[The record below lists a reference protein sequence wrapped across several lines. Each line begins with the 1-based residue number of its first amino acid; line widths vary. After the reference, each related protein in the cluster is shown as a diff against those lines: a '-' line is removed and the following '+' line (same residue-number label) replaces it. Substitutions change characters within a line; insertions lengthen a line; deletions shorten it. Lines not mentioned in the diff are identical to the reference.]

1 MKNEFNKL
9 KTSGK
14 FRYRKKIETKI
25 NKAEFNSKLKEAKE
39 SYYLLQYKKY
49 FQKKLVIKYNILPK
63 EYILIQL
70 ENFIRAKYCH
80 SLAKFKE
87 DLLFNYKQ
95 EFLKRFYKKKESQ
108 NKIPLFSQF
117 YKAYLQFFCSPILSE
132 LNLNELIE
140 EMVERKAKIFYQ
152 NNYNEE
158 EEKNKES
165 KKFINTIFFTNKV
178 RKDISRKNTLTDL
191 SKTTIEFMTTSNK
204 NSANSYISLNNL
216 VNEIGEDKSSYI
228 NSNFNN
234 YNKNNI
240 NTNANEKTNN
250 NNNYLK
256 INKIKK
262 INKFKIK
269 EINSYIN
276 EQVNLTKKRD
286 IFKNSLKNTPQE
298 VSSINER
305 NITEIRMKA
314 INNNDINNISNKN
327 MTSINVEMNSIKKE
341 KSNEKNISKPLYHK
355 INIVN
360 NKIIIINNSRSK
372 GNILKSS
379 KDKIKKR
386 SSLSRN
392 IKNNFLS
399 TYSSNATGLRESKDQ
414 SSINSN
420 LNTNTYL
427 LKTFKKNIY
436 NKGLSTK
443 NCHSMKTKSDYKIKH
458 IHIIKEKKLN
468 TKIRP
473 SIITN
478 KTINTD
484 SNTRKNNANPLANY
498 LYNYKNLNDK
508 VCNTTEAKSKKL
520 TNFQRFSKNI
530 NNTSQIQRLKN
541 ISKDRLSPFNKL
553 VSSNC
558 SLGYSI
564 NSTNRTQ
571 NKNKTKNV
579 LKIST
584 YKTLEKLNNIQYNN
598 KIMYRNKFSTQEQF
612 KTNLKINNNNVNKNL
627 LSLNLNKK

>member
-1 MKNEFNKL
+1 MHNEFNKL
-9 KTSGK
+9 KLGGK
-14 FRYRKKIETKI
+14 FLHRKKIESKMKKT
-25 NKAEFNSKLKEAKE
+25 EFNSKFKEAKE
-39 SYYLLQYKKY
+39 SYYLIQYKKY

-63 EYILIQL
+63 EYTLMQL

-140 EMVERKAKIFYQ
+140 EMVERKAKVFYQ
-152 NNYNEE
+152 KNYNEE

-191 SKTTIEFMTTSNK
+191 SKTTIEFMTASNK
-204 NSANSYISLNNL
+204 NSGNSYISLNNL
-216 VNEIGEDKSSYI
+216 VNEIGDGKNGYI
-228 NSNFNN
+228 NSNFII

-240 NTNANEKTNN
+240 NTNANDKINN

-269 EINSYIN
+269 EINSYLN
-276 EQVNLTKKRD
+276 DKDNLTKKRD
-286 IFKNSLKNTPQE
+286 IFKNSSKNTE
-298 VSSINER
+298 VSSINEK
-305 NITEIRMKA
+305 NITEIRVKA

-327 MTSINVEMNSIKKE
+327 MTSINVEMNSKNNKKS
-341 KSNEKNISKPLYHK
+341 KEKNISKPLYHK

-360 NKIIIINNSRSK
+360 NKIIIINNARSK

-392 IKNNFLS
+392 IKSNFLS
-399 TYSSNATGLRESKDQ
+399 TYSNNTTGIIESKDQ
-414 SSINSN
+414 TSNNSN

-443 NCHSMKTKSDYKIKH
+443 NCHSMKTKSYYKIKH
-458 IHIIKEKKLN
+458 IRIIKEKKLN

-478 KTINTD
+478 NTISTD
-484 SNTRKNNANPLANY
+484 NNTRKNKTNPLMNY

-508 VCNTTEAKSKKL
+508 ICNTTEAKRKKL
-520 TNFQRFSKNI
+520 TDFQRFSNNIKNI
-530 NNTSQIQRLKN
+530 SHIQRLKN
-541 ISKDRLSPFNKL
+541 INKDKLSPFNKL
-553 VSSNC
+553 ASSNC
-558 SLGYSI
+558 SLGYSL

-579 LKIST
+579 LKINT
-584 YKTLEKLNNIQYNN
+584 YKTLEKLPKIKFSN
-598 KIMYRNKFSTQEQF
+598 KIMYKNKFSTQEQF
-612 KTNLKINNNNVNKNL
+612 KTNLKIINNNVNKKI

>member
-1 MKNEFNKL
+1 MSSKFNKL
-9 KTSGK
+9 KINGK
-14 FRYRKKIETKI
+14 IRYRKKIETKN
-25 NKAEFNSKLKEAKE
+25 NKTEFKE

-63 EYILIQL
+63 EYALIQL

-80 SLAKFKE
+80 LLAKFKE

-95 EFLKRFYKKKESQ
+95 EFLKRYYKKKESE

-140 EMVERKAKIFYQ
+140 EMVERKAKVFYQ

-191 SKTTIEFMTTSNK
+191 SKTTIEFMTASNK
-204 NSANSYISLNNL
+204 NSVNSYMSINNL
-216 VNEIGEDKSSYI
+216 VNEIGDGKNCYI

-234 YNKNNI
+234 YNKNYVNS
-240 NTNANEKTNN
+240 NANEKIKS
-250 NNNYLK
+250 NNYLK

-269 EINSYIN
+269 ELNSY
-276 EQVNLTKKRD
+276 VNDKDNIIKKGST
-286 IFKNSLKNTPQE
+286 FENVSKNTQQE
-298 VSSINER
+298 ISSLNDK
-305 NITEIRMKA
+305 NITEIRVKA
-314 INNNDINNISNKN
+314 INNNDINNASNKN
-327 MTSINVEMNSIKKE
+327 MTSINIEMNSNKNE
-341 KSNEKNISKPLYHK
+341 KSKENNISKPLYHK

-372 GNILKSS
+372 GNIIKSS
-379 KDKIKKR
+379 KDKTKKR
-386 SSLSRN
+386 SNMSSLSRN

-399 TYSSNATGLRESKDQ
+399 TYSSNTTGIIESKEVA
-414 SSINSN
+414 SNNSN

-427 LKTFKKNIY
+427 LKTFKNNIY

-443 NCHSMKTKSDYKIKH
+443 NCQSMKTKSDYKIKH
-458 IHIIKEKKLN
+458 IRIIKEKKLN

-478 KTINTD
+478 NTICTEN
-484 SNTRKNNANPLANY
+484 NTRKNNVNPLVNY

-508 VCNTTEAKSKKL
+508 VCNTTEAKRKKL
-520 TNFQRFSKNI
+520 TNFQRFSNNIKNI
-530 NNTSQIQRLKN
+530 SQIQRLRN
-541 ISKDRLSPFNKL
+541 ISKDKLSPFNKL
-553 VSSNC
+553 VTSNC

-564 NSTNRTQ
+564 NSSNRTH

-579 LKIST
+579 LKINK
-584 YKTLEKLNNIQYNN
+584 YKTLEKLPKIKFSN

-612 KTNLKINNNNVNKNL
+612 KTNLKINNNNVNKNV
-627 LSLNLNKK
+627 LSLNLNIK

>member
-1 MKNEFNKL
+1 MHNEFNKL
-9 KTSGK
+9 KISGR
-14 FRYRKKIETKI
+14 FRYRKKIENKI
-25 NKAEFNSKLKEAKE
+25 NKTEFNSKFKEAKE

-63 EYILIQL
+63 EYTLIQL

-95 EFLKRFYKKKESQ
+95 EFLKKFYKKKESQ

-117 YKAYLQFFCSPILSE
+117 YKAYLQFFCSPMLSE

-140 EMVERKAKIFYQ
+140 EMVERKAKVFYQ

-178 RKDISRKNTLTDL
+178 RKDISRRNTLTDL

-204 NSANSYISLNNL
+204 NSVNSYMSLNNL
-216 VNEIGEDKSSYI
+216 VNEIGDGKNDYI
-228 NSNFNN
+228 NSNFNI

-240 NTNANEKTNN
+240 NSNAIEKIN

-269 EINSYIN
+269 EINSYLN
-276 EQVNLTKKRD
+276 DKDNLSKKRD
-286 IFKNSLKNTPQE
+286 IFKNSSKNTE
-298 VSSINER
+298 VSSINEK

-314 INNNDINNISNKN
+314 INNNDINNTSSKN
-327 MTSINVEMNSIKKE
+327 MTSINVDMNSNKNEKSKE
-341 KSNEKNISKPLYHK
+341 KKISKPLYHK

-386 SSLSRN
+386 SSQSRN

-399 TYSSNATGLRESKDQ
+399 TYSSNTTGIIESKDQ
-414 SSINSN
+414 TSNNSN

-427 LKTFKKNIY
+427 VKTFKKNIY

-458 IHIIKEKKLN
+458 IHLIKEKKLN

-478 KTINTD
+478 NTICTD
-484 SNTRKNNANPLANY
+484 NNTRKHNANPLVNY
-498 LYNYKNLNDK
+498 LYKYKNLNDK
-508 VCNTTEAKSKKL
+508 VCNTTEAKRKKL
-520 TNFQRFSKNI
+520 TNFQRFSNNIKNI
-530 NNTSQIQRLKN
+530 SQIQRLKN
-541 ISKDRLSPFNKL
+541 ISKDKLSPFNKL
-553 VSSNC
+553 ASSNC

-564 NSTNRTQ
+564 NSTNKTQ

-584 YKTLEKLNNIQYNN
+584 YKALEKLPKIRFSN

-612 KTNLKINNNNVNKNL
+612 KTNLKINNNNVNKNV

>member
-1 MKNEFNKL
+1 MHNEFNKL
-9 KTSGK
+9 KLGGK
-14 FRYRKKIETKI
+14 FLHRKKIESKMKKT
-25 NKAEFNSKLKEAKE
+25 EFNSKFKEAKE
-39 SYYLLQYKKY
+39 SYYLIQYKKY

-63 EYILIQL
+63 EYTLIQL

-140 EMVERKAKIFYQ
+140 EMVERKAKVFYQ

-165 KKFINTIFFTNKV
+165 KKFINTIFFTNKI

-216 VNEIGEDKSSYI
+216 VNEIGDGKNGYI
-228 NSNFNN
+228 NSNFNI

-240 NTNANEKTNN
+240 NSNTNEKIT

-269 EINSYIN
+269 EMNSYYN
-276 EQVNLTKKRD
+276 DKDNLSKKRD
-286 IFKNSLKNTPQE
+286 IFKNSSKNTE
-298 VSSINER
+298 VSSINDK
-305 NITEIRMKA
+305 NITEIKVKA

-327 MTSINVEMNSIKKE
+327 MTSINVEMNSNRNENSKE
-341 KSNEKNISKPLYHK
+341 NNISKPLYHK

-360 NKIIIINNSRSK
+360 NKIIIINNARSK

-399 TYSSNATGLRESKDQ
+399 TYSSNTTGIIESKDQ
-414 SSINSN
+414 TSNNSN
-420 LNTNTYL
+420 LNTNAYL

-443 NCHSMKTKSDYKIKH
+443 NSHSMKTKSDYKIKH
-458 IHIIKEKKLN
+458 IHIIKEKNLN
-468 TKIRP
+468 AKIRP

-478 KTINTD
+478 STICTAN
-484 SNTRKNNANPLANY
+484 NTRKNNANPLVNY

-508 VCNTTEAKSKKL
+508 VCNTTEAKRKKL
-520 TNFQRFSKNI
+520 TNFQRFSNNI
-530 NNTSQIQRLKN
+530 NNISHIQRMKN
-541 ISKDRLSPFNKL
+541 ISKDKLSPFNKL
-553 VSSNC
+553 ASSNC

-584 YKTLEKLNNIQYNN
+584 YKTLEKMPKIQFSN
-598 KIMYRNKFSTQEQF
+598 KIMYRNKFSTQVKF
-612 KTNLKINNNNVNKNL
+612 KTNLKINNNNVNKNV

>member
-1 MKNEFNKL
+1 MHNEFNKL
-9 KTSGK
+9 KKSGR
-14 FRYRKKIETKI
+14 FRYRKKIENKI
-25 NKAEFNSKLKEAKE
+25 NKTEFNSKFKEAKE

-63 EYILIQL
+63 EYTLIQL

-117 YKAYLQFFCSPILSE
+117 YKAYLQFFCSPMLSE

-140 EMVERKAKIFYQ
+140 EMVERKAKVFYQ

-158 EEKNKES
+158 EENKES

-178 RKDISRKNTLTDL
+178 RKDISRRNTLTDL

-204 NSANSYISLNNL
+204 NSVNSYMSLNNL
-216 VNEIGEDKSSYI
+216 VNEIGDGKNGYI
-228 NSNFNN
+228 NSNFNI

-240 NTNANEKTNN
+240 NSNAIEKIN

-269 EINSYIN
+269 EINSYLN
-276 EQVNLTKKRD
+276 DKDNLQKKRD
-286 IFKNSLKNTPQE
+286 IFKNSSKNTE
-298 VSSINER
+298 VSSINEK
-305 NITEIRMKA
+305 NITEIRVKA
-314 INNNDINNISNKN
+314 INNNDINNTSSKN
-327 MTSINVEMNSIKKE
+327 MTSINADMNSNKNE
-341 KSNEKNISKPLYHK
+341 KSKDKNISKPLYHK

-386 SSLSRN
+386 SSQSRN

-399 TYSSNATGLRESKDQ
+399 TYNSNTTGIIESKDQ
-414 SSINSN
+414 TSNNSN
-420 LNTNTYL
+420 LNTNTYFV
-427 LKTFKKNIY
+427 KTFKKNIY

-458 IHIIKEKKLN
+458 IHLIKEKKLN

-478 KTINTD
+478 NTICTD
-484 SNTRKNNANPLANY
+484 NNTRKHNANPLVNY

-508 VCNTTEAKSKKL
+508 VCNTTEAKRKKL
-520 TNFQRFSKNI
+520 TNFQRFSNNIKNI
-530 NNTSQIQRLKN
+530 SQIQRLKN
-541 ISKDRLSPFNKL
+541 ISKDKLSPFNKL
-553 VSSNC
+553 ASSNC

-564 NSTNRTQ
+564 NSTNKTQ

-584 YKTLEKLNNIQYNN
+584 YKALEKLPKIKFSN

-612 KTNLKINNNNVNKNL
+612 KTNLKINNNNVNKNV

>member
-1 MKNEFNKL
+1 MHNEFNKL
-9 KTSGK
+9 KKSGR
-14 FRYRKKIETKI
+14 FRYRKKIENKI
-25 NKAEFNSKLKEAKE
+25 NKTEFNSKFKEAKE

-63 EYILIQL
+63 EYTLIQL

-117 YKAYLQFFCSPILSE
+117 YKAYLQFFCSPMLSE

-140 EMVERKAKIFYQ
+140 EMVERKAKVFYQ

-158 EEKNKES
+158 EENKES

-178 RKDISRKNTLTDL
+178 RKDISRRNTLTDL

-204 NSANSYISLNNL
+204 NSVNSYMSLNNL
-216 VNEIGEDKSSYI
+216 VNEIGDGKNGYI
-228 NSNFNN
+228 NSNFNI

-240 NTNANEKTNN
+240 NSNAIEKIN

-269 EINSYIN
+269 EINSYLN
-276 EQVNLTKKRD
+276 DKDNLQKKRD
-286 IFKNSLKNTPQE
+286 IFKNSSKNTE
-298 VSSINER
+298 VSSINEK
-305 NITEIRMKA
+305 NITEIRVKA
-314 INNNDINNISNKN
+314 INNNDINNTSSKN
-327 MTSINVEMNSIKKE
+327 MTSINADMNSNKNE
-341 KSNEKNISKPLYHK
+341 KSKDKNISKPLYHK

-386 SSLSRN
+386 SSQSRN

-399 TYSSNATGLRESKDQ
+399 TYNSNTTGIIESKDQ
-414 SSINSN
+414 TSNNSN
-420 LNTNTYL
+420 LNTNTYFV
-427 LKTFKKNIY
+427 KTFKKNIY

-458 IHIIKEKKLN
+458 IHLIKEKKLN

-478 KTINTD
+478 NTICTD
-484 SNTRKNNANPLANY
+484 NNTRKHNANPLVNY

-508 VCNTTEAKSKKL
+508 VCNTTEAKRKKL
-520 TNFQRFSKNI
+520 TNFQRFSNNIKNI
-530 NNTSQIQRLKN
+530 SQIQRLKN
-541 ISKDRLSPFNKL
+541 ISKDKLSPFNKL
-553 VSSNC
+553 ASSNC

-564 NSTNRTQ
+564 NSTNKTQ

-584 YKTLEKLNNIQYNN
+584 YKALEKLPKIKFSN
-598 KIMYRNKFSTQEQF
+598 KIMYRIKFSTQEQF
-612 KTNLKINNNNVNKNL
+612 KTNLKINNNNVNKNV

>member
-1 MKNEFNKL
+1 MHNEFNKL
-9 KTSGK
+9 KLGGK
-14 FRYRKKIETKI
+14 FLHRKKIESKMKKT
-25 NKAEFNSKLKEAKE
+25 EFNSKFKEAKE
-39 SYYLLQYKKY
+39 SYYLIQYKKY

-63 EYILIQL
+63 EYTLMQL

-140 EMVERKAKIFYQ
+140 EMVERKAKVFYQ

-165 KKFINTIFFTNKV
+165 QKFINTIFFTNKI

-191 SKTTIEFMTTSNK
+191 SKTTIEFMTASNK
-204 NSANSYISLNNL
+204 NSGNSYISLNNL
-216 VNEIGEDKSSYI
+216 VNEIGDGKNGYI
-228 NSNFNN
+228 NSNFII

-240 NTNANEKTNN
+240 NSNTNEKIT

-256 INKIKK
+256 INKIQK

-269 EINSYIN
+269 EINSYLN
-276 EQVNLTKKRD
+276 DKDNLTKKRD
-286 IFKNSLKNTPQE
+286 IFKNSSKNTE
-298 VSSINER
+298 VSSINEK
-305 NITEIRMKA
+305 NITEIRVKA

-327 MTSINVEMNSIKKE
+327 MTSINVEMNSKNNKKS
-341 KSNEKNISKPLYHK
+341 KEKNISKPLYHK

-360 NKIIIINNSRSK
+360 NKIIIINNARSK

-392 IKNNFLS
+392 IKSNFLS
-399 TYSSNATGLRESKDQ
+399 TYSSNTTGIIESKDQ
-414 SSINSN
+414 TSNNSN

-458 IHIIKEKKLN
+458 IRIIKEKKLN

-478 KTINTD
+478 NTISTD
-484 SNTRKNNANPLANY
+484 NNTRKNKTNPLMNY

-508 VCNTTEAKSKKL
+508 ICNTTEAKRKKL
-520 TNFQRFSKNI
+520 TDFQRFSYNIKNI
-530 NNTSQIQRLKN
+530 SHIQRLKN
-541 ISKDRLSPFNKL
+541 INKDKLSPFNKL
-553 VSSNC
+553 ASSNC
-558 SLGYSI
+558 SLGYSL

-579 LKIST
+579 LKINT
-584 YKTLEKLNNIQYNN
+584 YKTLEKLPKIKFSN
-598 KIMYRNKFSTQEQF
+598 KIMYKNKFSTQEQF
-612 KTNLKINNNNVNKNL
+612 KTNLKIINNNVNKKI

>member
-1 MKNEFNKL
+1 M
-9 KTSGK
+9 
-14 FRYRKKIETKI
+14 
-25 NKAEFNSKLKEAKE
+25 
-39 SYYLLQYKKY
+39 
-49 FQKKLVIKYNILPK
+49 
-63 EYILIQL
+63 IQL

-117 YKAYLQFFCSPILSE
+117 YKAYLQFFCSPMLSE

-140 EMVERKAKIFYQ
+140 EMVERKAKVFYQ

-158 EEKNKES
+158 EENKES

-178 RKDISRKNTLTDL
+178 RKDISRRNTLTDL

-204 NSANSYISLNNL
+204 NSVNSYMSLNNL
-216 VNEIGEDKSSYI
+216 VNEIGDGKNGYI
-228 NSNFNN
+228 NSNFNI

-240 NTNANEKTNN
+240 NSNAIEKIN

-269 EINSYIN
+269 EINSYLN
-276 EQVNLTKKRD
+276 DKDNLQKKRD
-286 IFKNSLKNTPQE
+286 IFKNSSKNTE
-298 VSSINER
+298 VSSINEK
-305 NITEIRMKA
+305 NITEIRVKA
-314 INNNDINNISNKN
+314 INNNDINNTSSKN
-327 MTSINVEMNSIKKE
+327 MTSINADMNSNKNE
-341 KSNEKNISKPLYHK
+341 KSKDKNISKPLYHK

-386 SSLSRN
+386 SSQSRN

-399 TYSSNATGLRESKDQ
+399 TYNSNTTGIIESKDQ
-414 SSINSN
+414 TSNNSN
-420 LNTNTYL
+420 LNTNTYFV
-427 LKTFKKNIY
+427 KTFKKNIY

-458 IHIIKEKKLN
+458 IHLIKEKKLN

-478 KTINTD
+478 NTICTD
-484 SNTRKNNANPLANY
+484 NNTRKHNANPLVNY

-508 VCNTTEAKSKKL
+508 VCNTTEAKRKKL
-520 TNFQRFSKNI
+520 TNFQRFSNNIKNI
-530 NNTSQIQRLKN
+530 SQIQRLKN
-541 ISKDRLSPFNKL
+541 ISKDKLSPFNKL
-553 VSSNC
+553 ASSNC

-564 NSTNRTQ
+564 NSTNKTQ

-584 YKTLEKLNNIQYNN
+584 YKALEKLPKIKFSN

-612 KTNLKINNNNVNKNL
+612 KTNLKINNNNVNKNV

>member
-1 MKNEFNKL
+1 MNNEFNKL
-9 KTSGK
+9 KSNGK
-14 FRYRKKIETKI
+14 FRYRKKIENKI
-25 NKAEFNSKLKEAKE
+25 NKTEFNSKFKEAKE

-49 FQKKLVIKYNILPK
+49 FHKKLVIKYNILPK
-63 EYILIQL
+63 EYTLIQL

-140 EMVERKAKIFYQ
+140 EMVERKAKVFYQ

-216 VNEIGEDKSSYI
+216 VNEIGDGKNGYI
-228 NSNFNN
+228 NSNFNI

-240 NTNANEKTNN
+240 NSNTNDKINN

-256 INKIKK
+256 INKITK

-269 EINSYIN
+269 ETNSYLN
-276 EQVNLTKKRD
+276 EKDNLTKKRD
-286 IFKNSLKNTPQE
+286 IFKNSSKNTE

-305 NITEIRMKA
+305 NITEIRVKA

-327 MTSINVEMNSIKKE
+327 MTSINVEMNSKNNKKS
-341 KSNEKNISKPLYHK
+341 KDKNISKPLYHK

-360 NKIIIINNSRSK
+360 NKIIIINNARSK

-399 TYSSNATGLRESKDQ
+399 TYSSNTTGIIESKDQ
-414 SSINSN
+414 TSNNSN
-420 LNTNTYL
+420 LNTNAYL

-443 NCHSMKTKSDYKIKH
+443 NSHSMKTKSDYKIKH
-458 IHIIKEKKLN
+458 IRIIKEKKLN

-478 KTINTD
+478 STICTAN
-484 SNTRKNNANPLANY
+484 NTRKNNANPLVNY

-508 VCNTTEAKSKKL
+508 VCNTTEAKRKKL
-520 TNFQRFSKNI
+520 TNFQRFSNNI
-530 NNTSQIQRLKN
+530 NNISHIQRMKN
-541 ISKDRLSPFNKL
+541 ISKDKLSPFNKL
-553 VSSNC
+553 ASSNC

-584 YKTLEKLNNIQYNN
+584 YKTLEKMPKIQFSN
-598 KIMYRNKFSTQEQF
+598 KIMYRNKFSTQVKF
-612 KTNLKINNNNVNKNL
+612 KTNLKINNNNVNKNV

>member
-1 MKNEFNKL
+1 MHNEFNKL
-9 KTSGK
+9 KISGR
-14 FRYRKKIETKI
+14 FRYRKKIENKI
-25 NKAEFNSKLKEAKE
+25 NKTEFNSKFKEAKE

-63 EYILIQL
+63 EYTLIQL

-140 EMVERKAKIFYQ
+140 EMVERKAKVFYQ

-178 RKDISRKNTLTDL
+178 RKDISRRNTLTDL

-204 NSANSYISLNNL
+204 NSVNSYMSLNNL
-216 VNEIGEDKSSYI
+216 VNEIGDGKNDYI
-228 NSNFNN
+228 NSNFNI

-240 NTNANEKTNN
+240 NSNAIEKIN

-269 EINSYIN
+269 EINSYLN
-276 EQVNLTKKRD
+276 DKDNLSKKRD
-286 IFKNSLKNTPQE
+286 IFKNSSKNTE
-298 VSSINER
+298 VSSINEK

-314 INNNDINNISNKN
+314 INNNDINNTSSKN
-327 MTSINVEMNSIKKE
+327 MTSINVDMNSNKNEKSKE
-341 KSNEKNISKPLYHK
+341 KKISKPLYHK

-386 SSLSRN
+386 SSQSRN

-399 TYSSNATGLRESKDQ
+399 TYSSNTTGIIESKDQ
-414 SSINSN
+414 TSNNSN

-427 LKTFKKNIY
+427 VKTFKKNIY

-458 IHIIKEKKLN
+458 IHLIKEKKLN

-478 KTINTD
+478 NTICTD
-484 SNTRKNNANPLANY
+484 NNTRKYNANPLVNY

-508 VCNTTEAKSKKL
+508 VCNTTEAKRKKL
-520 TNFQRFSKNI
+520 TNFQRFSNNIKNI
-530 NNTSQIQRLKN
+530 SQIQRLKN
-541 ISKDRLSPFNKL
+541 ISKDKLSPFNKL
-553 VSSNC
+553 ASSNC

-564 NSTNRTQ
+564 NSTNKTQ

-584 YKTLEKLNNIQYNN
+584 YKALEKLPKIRFSN

-612 KTNLKINNNNVNKNL
+612 KTNLKINNNNVNKNV

>member
-1 MKNEFNKL
+1 MHNEFNKL
-9 KTSGK
+9 KISGR
-14 FRYRKKIETKI
+14 FRYRKKIENKI
-25 NKAEFNSKLKEAKE
+25 NKTEFNSKFKEAKE

-63 EYILIQL
+63 EYTLIQL

-95 EFLKRFYKKKESQ
+95 EFLKKFYKKKESQ

-117 YKAYLQFFCSPILSE
+117 YKAYLQFFCSPMLSE

-140 EMVERKAKIFYQ
+140 EMVERKAKVFYQ

-178 RKDISRKNTLTDL
+178 RKDISRRNTLTDL

-204 NSANSYISLNNL
+204 NSVNSYMSLNNL
-216 VNEIGEDKSSYI
+216 VNEIGDGKNDYI
-228 NSNFNN
+228 NSNFNI

-240 NTNANEKTNN
+240 NSNAIEKIN

-269 EINSYIN
+269 EINSYLN
-276 EQVNLTKKRD
+276 DKDNLSKKRD
-286 IFKNSLKNTPQE
+286 IFKNSSKNTE
-298 VSSINER
+298 VSSINEK

-314 INNNDINNISNKN
+314 INNNDINNTSSKN
-327 MTSINVEMNSIKKE
+327 MTSINVDMNSNKNEKSKE
-341 KSNEKNISKPLYHK
+341 KKISKPLYHK

-386 SSLSRN
+386 SSQSRN

-399 TYSSNATGLRESKDQ
+399 TYSSNTTGIIESKDQ
-414 SSINSN
+414 TSNNSN

-427 LKTFKKNIY
+427 VKTFKKNIY

-458 IHIIKEKKLN
+458 IHLIKEKKLN

-478 KTINTD
+478 NTICTD
-484 SNTRKNNANPLANY
+484 NNTRKYNANPLVNY

-508 VCNTTEAKSKKL
+508 VCNTTEAKRKKL
-520 TNFQRFSKNI
+520 TNFQRFSNNIKNI
-530 NNTSQIQRLKN
+530 SQIQRLKN
-541 ISKDRLSPFNKL
+541 ISKDKLSPFNKL
-553 VSSNC
+553 ASSNC

-564 NSTNRTQ
+564 NSTNKTQ

-584 YKTLEKLNNIQYNN
+584 YKALEKLPKIRFSN

-612 KTNLKINNNNVNKNL
+612 KTNLKINNNNVNKNV

>member
-1 MKNEFNKL
+1 MHNEFNKL
-9 KTSGK
+9 KSNGK
-14 FRYRKKIETKI
+14 FRYRKKIENKI
-25 NKAEFNSKLKEAKE
+25 NKTEFNSKFKEAKE

-49 FQKKLVIKYNILPK
+49 FHKKLVIKYNILPK
-63 EYILIQL
+63 EYTLIQL

-140 EMVERKAKIFYQ
+140 EMVERKAKVFYQ

-165 KKFINTIFFTNKV
+165 KKFINTIFFTNKI

-216 VNEIGEDKSSYI
+216 VNEIGDGKNGYI
-228 NSNFNN
+228 NSNFNI

-240 NTNANEKTNN
+240 NSNTNEKIT

-269 EINSYIN
+269 EMNSYLN
-276 EQVNLTKKRD
+276 DKDNLSKKRD
-286 IFKNSLKNTPQE
+286 IFKNSSKNTE
-298 VSSINER
+298 VSSINDK
-305 NITEIRMKA
+305 NITEIRVKA

-327 MTSINVEMNSIKKE
+327 MTSINVEMNSNR
-341 KSNEKNISKPLYHK
+341 NEKGKENNISKPLYHK

-360 NKIIIINNSRSK
+360 NKIIIINNARSK

-399 TYSSNATGLRESKDQ
+399 TYSSNTTGIIESKDQ
-414 SSINSN
+414 TSNNSN
-420 LNTNTYL
+420 LNTNAYL

-443 NCHSMKTKSDYKIKH
+443 NSHSMKTKSDYKIKH
-458 IHIIKEKKLN
+458 IHIIKEKNLN

-478 KTINTD
+478 STICTAN
-484 SNTRKNNANPLANY
+484 NTRKNNANPLVNY

-508 VCNTTEAKSKKL
+508 VCNTTEAKRKKL
-520 TNFQRFSKNI
+520 TNFQRFSNNI
-530 NNTSQIQRLKN
+530 NNISHIQRMKN
-541 ISKDRLSPFNKL
+541 ISKDKLSPFNKL
-553 VSSNC
+553 ASSNC

-584 YKTLEKLNNIQYNN
+584 YKTLEKMPKIQFSN
-598 KIMYRNKFSTQEQF
+598 KIMYRNKFSTQVKF
-612 KTNLKINNNNVNKNL
+612 KTNLKINNNNVNKNV

>member
-1 MKNEFNKL
+1 MHNEFNKL
-9 KTSGK
+9 KISGR
-14 FRYRKKIETKI
+14 FRYRKKIENKI
-25 NKAEFNSKLKEAKE
+25 NKTEFNSKFKEAKE

-63 EYILIQL
+63 EYTLIQL

-117 YKAYLQFFCSPILSE
+117 YKAYLQFFCSPMLSE

-140 EMVERKAKIFYQ
+140 EMVERKAKVFYQ

-178 RKDISRKNTLTDL
+178 RKDISRRNTLTDL

-204 NSANSYISLNNL
+204 NSVNSYMSLNNL
-216 VNEIGEDKSSYI
+216 VNEIGDGKNGYI
-228 NSNFNN
+228 NSNFNI

-240 NTNANEKTNN
+240 NSNAIEKIN

-269 EINSYIN
+269 EINSYLN
-276 EQVNLTKKRD
+276 DKDNLPKKRD
-286 IFKNSLKNTPQE
+286 IFKNSSKNTE
-298 VSSINER
+298 VSSINEK
-305 NITEIRMKA
+305 NITEIRVKA
-314 INNNDINNISNKN
+314 INNNDINNTSSKN
-327 MTSINVEMNSIKKE
+327 MTSINADMNSNK
-341 KSNEKNISKPLYHK
+341 NERSKDKNISKSLYHK

-386 SSLSRN
+386 SSQSRN

-399 TYSSNATGLRESKDQ
+399 TYSSNTTGIIESKDQ
-414 SSINSN
+414 TSNNSN

-427 LKTFKKNIY
+427 VKTFKKNIY

-458 IHIIKEKKLN
+458 IHLIKEKKLN

-478 KTINTD
+478 NTICTD
-484 SNTRKNNANPLANY
+484 NNTRKHNANPLVNY

-508 VCNTTEAKSKKL
+508 VCNTNEAKRKKL
-520 TNFQRFSKNI
+520 TNFQRFSNNIKNI
-530 NNTSQIQRLKN
+530 SQIQRLKN
-541 ISKDRLSPFNKL
+541 ISKDKLSPFNKL
-553 VSSNC
+553 ASSNC

-564 NSTNRTQ
+564 NSTNKTQ

-584 YKTLEKLNNIQYNN
+584 YKALEKLPKIKFSN

-612 KTNLKINNNNVNKNL
+612 KTNLKINNNNVNKNV

>member
-1 MKNEFNKL
+1 MPFI
-9 KTSGK
+9 S
-14 FRYRKKIETKI
+14 
-25 NKAEFNSKLKEAKE
+25 
-39 SYYLLQYKKY
+39 
-49 FQKKLVIKYNILPK
+49 
-63 EYILIQL
+63 IQL

-95 EFLKRFYKKKESQ
+95 EFLKRYYKKKESKD
-108 NKIPLFSQF
+108 KIPLFSQF
-117 YKAYLQFFCSPILSE
+117 YKAYLQFFCSPILAE

-140 EMVERKAKIFYQ
+140 EMVERKAKVFYQ

-158 EEKNKES
+158 EEKNKDS

-216 VNEIGEDKSSYI
+216 VNEIGDGKNCYI
-228 NSNFNN
+228 NSNFNI
-234 YNKNNI
+234 YNRNNI
-240 NTNANEKTNN
+240 NSNANNKINN

-262 INKFKIK
+262 INKYKIK
-269 EINSYIN
+269 EINSYLN
-276 EQVNLTKKRD
+276 DKDKKRD
-286 IFKNSLKNTPQE
+286 IFKNSSKNTE

-305 NITEIRMKA
+305 NITDIRVKS
-314 INNNDINNISNKN
+314 INNNDTNNKN
-327 MTSINVEMNSIKKE
+327 MTSINVEMNSNKNE
-341 KSNEKNISKPLYHK
+341 KSKENNISKPLYHK

-399 TYSSNATGLRESKDQ
+399 TYSSNTTGIIESKDQ
-414 SSINSN
+414 TSINSN
-420 LNTNTYL
+420 HNTKI

-436 NKGLSTK
+436 SKGLSTK

-458 IHIIKEKKLN
+458 IRIIKEKKLN

-473 SIITN
+473 SIITTN
-478 KTINTD
+478 SICTD
-484 SNTRKNNANPLANY
+484 NNTRKNNANPLVNY

-508 VCNTTEAKSKKL
+508 VCNTTEAKRKKL
-520 TNFQRFSKNI
+520 TNFQRFSNNIKNI
-530 NNTSQIQRLKN
+530 SCIQRLKN
-541 ISKDRLSPFNKL
+541 ISKDKLSPFNKL
-553 VSSNC
+553 ASSNC

-584 YKTLEKLNNIQYNN
+584 YKTLEKLPKIIFNN
-598 KIMYRNKFSTQEQF
+598 KIMYKNKFSTQQQF
-612 KTNLKINNNNVNKNL
+612 KTNLKINNNNVNKNV

>member
-1 MKNEFNKL
+1 MHNEFNKL
-9 KTSGK
+9 KISGR
-14 FRYRKKIETKI
+14 FRYRKKIENKI
-25 NKAEFNSKLKEAKE
+25 NKTEFNSKFKEAKE

-63 EYILIQL
+63 EYTLIQL

-117 YKAYLQFFCSPILSE
+117 YKAYLQFFCSPMLSE

-140 EMVERKAKIFYQ
+140 EMVERKAKVFYQ

-178 RKDISRKNTLTDL
+178 RKDISRRNTLTDL

-204 NSANSYISLNNL
+204 NSVNSYMSLNNL
-216 VNEIGEDKSSYI
+216 VNEIGDGKNGYI
-228 NSNFNN
+228 NSNFNI

-240 NTNANEKTNN
+240 NSNAIEKIN

-269 EINSYIN
+269 EINSYLN
-276 EQVNLTKKRD
+276 DKDNLPKKRD
-286 IFKNSLKNTPQE
+286 IFKNSSKNTE
-298 VSSINER
+298 VSSINEK
-305 NITEIRMKA
+305 NITEIRVKA
-314 INNNDINNISNKN
+314 INNNDINNTSSKN
-327 MTSINVEMNSIKKE
+327 MTSINADMNSNKNE
-341 KSNEKNISKPLYHK
+341 KSKDKNISKPLYHK

-386 SSLSRN
+386 SSQSRN

-399 TYSSNATGLRESKDQ
+399 TYSSNTTGIIESKDQ
-414 SSINSN
+414 TSNNSN

-427 LKTFKKNIY
+427 VKTFKKNIY

-458 IHIIKEKKLN
+458 IHLIKKKKLN

-478 KTINTD
+478 NTICTD
-484 SNTRKNNANPLANY
+484 NNTRKHNANPLVNY

-508 VCNTTEAKSKKL
+508 VCNTTEAKRKKL
-520 TNFQRFSKNI
+520 TNFQRFSNNIKNI
-530 NNTSQIQRLKN
+530 SQIQRLKN
-541 ISKDRLSPFNKL
+541 ISKDKLSPFNKL
-553 VSSNC
+553 ASSNC

-564 NSTNRTQ
+564 NSTNKTQ

-584 YKTLEKLNNIQYNN
+584 YKALEKLPKIKFSN

-612 KTNLKINNNNVNKNL
+612 KTNLKINNNNVNKNV